1 MIRRDTRFLHSS
13 GTAST
18 FVRTCFAQSRA
29 PLLRRQ
35 CQGQQRP
42 APEGSCWSQS
52 AHTLRLL
59 EVLLSARRLR
69 MSGRTNMRRMSAA
82 GRTPPQ
88 TLFMRPPASKAQ
100 AGDPRSRADHRPFS
114 FRRLCRSGT
123 GAEDA
128 YRVPERYLT
137 GLPLPNTVS
146 AGKCRN
152 REMCRCYR

>member
-1 MIRRDTRFLHSS
+1 MITWAWKKPLHPAKSTAGRTTARRRC
-13 GTAST
+13 AST
-18 FVRTCFAQSRA
+18 AVTMAPAIIARA
-29 PLLRRQ
+29 IGYTAHAGARRRQ
-35 CQGQQRP
+35 IRSKGNII
-42 APEGSCWSQS
+42 AI
-52 AHTLRLL
+52 T
-59 EVLLSARRLR
+59 
-69 MSGRTNMRRMSAA
+69 AA

-88 TLFMRPPASKAQ
+88 TLFMKPPASKAQ

>member
-1 MIRRDTRFLHSS
+1 MGLEKPSYL
-13 GTAST
+13 GGNTAS
-18 FVRTCFAQSRA
+18 
-29 PLLRRQ
+29 
-35 CQGQQRP
+35 
-42 APEGSCWSQS
+42 
-52 AHTLRLL
+52 HTT
-59 EVLLSARRLR
+59 ARRRCALTAATMVLATIAKAIGCTAHANARWLR

-128 YRVPERYLT
+128 YRVSERYLT

-152 REMCRCYR
+152 REMCRCHR

>member
-1 MIRRDTRFLHSS
+1 MGVITWAWKKPLHPAKSTAGRTTARRRC
-13 GTAST
+13 AST
-18 FVRTCFAQSRA
+18 AVTMAPAIIARA
-29 PLLRRQ
+29 IGYTAHAGARRRQ
-35 CQGQQRP
+35 IRSKGNII
-42 APEGSCWSQS
+42 AI
-52 AHTLRLL
+52 T
-59 EVLLSARRLR
+59 
-69 MSGRTNMRRMSAA
+69 AA

-88 TLFMRPPASKAQ
+88 TLFMKPPASKAQ

>member
-1 MIRRDTRFLHSS
+1 MRRVFYI
-13 GTAST
+13 
-18 FVRTCFAQSRA
+18 AQARPALPSSRA
-29 PLLRRQ
+29 SRRTTPLLLRQQ
-35 CQGQQRP
+35 CQGKQHP
-42 APEGSCWSQS
+42 APEVPCWSQN

-59 EVLLSARRLR
+59 EVLLLSARWLR

-82 GRTPPQ
+82 GRSPPQ
-88 TLFMRPPASKAQ
+88 TLFMKPPASKAQ

-128 YRVPERYLT
+128 YRVSERYLT

>member
-1 MIRRDTRFLHSS
+1 MIFPLRLPSPHFDIFCQYCKFILTS
-13 GTAST
+13 
-18 FVRTCFAQSRA
+18 AQSHSPIA
-29 PLLRRQ
+29 SVAVP
-35 CQGQQRP
+35 RP
-42 APEGSCWSQS
+42 AHSIPYLRSQNV
-52 AHTLRLL
+52 HTLRLL
-59 EVLLSARRLR
+59 DVLLSARRLR

-88 TLFMRPPASKAQ
+88 TLFMKPPASKAQ

>member
-1 MIRRDTRFLHSS
+1 MGLEKPLHPAKSTAGRTTARRRC
-13 GTAST
+13 AST
-18 FVRTCFAQSRA
+18 AVTMAPAIIARA
-29 PLLRRQ
+29 IGYTAHAGARRRQ
-35 CQGQQRP
+35 IRSKGNII
-42 APEGSCWSQS
+42 AI
-52 AHTLRLL
+52 T
-59 EVLLSARRLR
+59 
-69 MSGRTNMRRMSAA
+69 AA

-88 TLFMRPPASKAQ
+88 TLFMKPPASKAQ